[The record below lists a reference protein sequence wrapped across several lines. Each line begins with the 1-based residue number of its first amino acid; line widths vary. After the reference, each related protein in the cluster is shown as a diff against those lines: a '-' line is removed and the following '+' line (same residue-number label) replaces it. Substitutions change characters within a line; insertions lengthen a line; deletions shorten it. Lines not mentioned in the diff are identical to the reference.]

1 MKHFHIQGSIISFV
15 TAAVF
20 VVSAYVFIPAT
31 ENVNVSGAE
40 EEESGAHWGSR
51 KYFEYMR
58 NRNPETGEIPA
69 GIFSRAVSF
78 ANHLPKSN
86 NLNRDYT
93 WESRG
98 PFNKG
103 GRTRAFAVD
112 VLNSNVLLAGSVT
125 GGMWRS
131 SNAGQT
137 WTKTTTPDQL
147 ASVSC
152 IAQDTRAGHQNVWY
166 YGSGEEFYGVV
177 SGTSFTALLSGDGM
191 WKSIDN
197 GQTWSHLL
205 STASGTPQNI
215 MQNGSYDFVWR
226 IVPDHTNLTQD
237 VVYAAVYNGVIRSWD
252 GGQTWEH
259 VLGFT
264 TSASEFVDIMM
275 TPSGVLYA
283 TFGDNSTNGGGFF
296 RSTDGTNWTAISP
309 GNSPIAN
316 LRRTVMTYNPQNEN
330 EIYFLGEALNNANY
344 PIGHFLYKYT
354 YVDGTAANDVW
365 ENRSANLPS
374 DPCNL
379 YIGVDFDF
387 GTFRTQNSYDMC
399 IAHHPT
405 QPNVLFIGGCNI
417 HRSTDAF
424 ATPDND
430 KWIGGYR
437 CNPTTPW
444 QYSYPNHHSDQH
456 SFAFDWNN
464 PNKMYNTNDGGLYR
478 TDDVLADSIS
488 WTPLNNGYVTTQ
500 FYTNAIEQGHV
511 SNDFVMG
518 GMQDNGSWITNTAN
532 NVSAWKE
539 VHADDG
545 SYCQIPEGRNFVVTS
560 SQQGKL
566 FKKTID
572 QNGNL
577 TGTERIDPDNGPSAL
592 FINPLLLDPWTHRLF
607 VAGNKMIWY
616 LDGIDTISV
625 TNNYINK
632 RAEGSWNYYAGSTIT
647 LTQGS
652 ISCLDQAYADNSVLY
667 FGSTQGKLFKL
678 TDLYGNTTKT
688 NITSSIFPTN
698 AYTSSLATHD
708 LNSDEVMVSF
718 SNFGKRSIF
727 HSLDGGSNWVD
738 VSGNLEENLDGSG
751 NGPAV
756 YWVEIYPSSPAIY
769 FAGTSAGLFSTDL
782 LAGDNTIWSME
793 GANTIGNAV
802 VNMVTARGFDGTV
815 AVATHANGMFTT
827 HLPPVEAM
835 AVIEKPSPKINL
847 TTFPNPAT
855 DVVNFQTTLQA
866 GEQVEWVVYSM
877 QGQRM
882 DSRIWISNGNDKFSW
897 NVPASGMYIYELKTK
912 STRITGK
919 FVATE

>member
-1 MKHFHIQGSIISFV
+1 MKHFHIRGSIISLAV
-15 TAAVF
+15 AALLVA
-20 VVSAYVFIPAT
+20 SAYLFIPSSQ
-31 ENVNVSGAE
+31 ELVQGGAE

-58 NRNPETGEIPA
+58 NRDPETGIVPA
-69 GIFSRAVSF
+69 GIFASSLNF
-78 ANHLPKSN
+78 AKHLPKSID
-86 NLNRDYT
+86 LNRDYT
-93 WESRG
+93 WEARG

-112 VLNSNVLLAGSVT
+112 VTDNNILLAGSVT

-131 SNAGQT
+131 TNAGQT
-137 WTKTTTPDQL
+137 WSKTTTPDQL

-152 IAQDTRAGHQNVWY
+152 IAQDKRPGHENVWY

-191 WKSIDN
+191 WKSVDN
-197 GQTWSHLL
+197 GQTWSHLM

-226 IVPDHTNLTQD
+226 IVPDHTNTTQD
-237 VVYAAVYNGVIRSWD
+237 VVYAAVYNGVIRSTD

-264 TSASEFVDIMM
+264 NGASEFVDIMM

-309 GNSPIAN
+309 GAAPIAN

-330 EIYFLGEALNNANY
+330 EIYFLGEALNNSNY

-354 YVDGTAANDVW
+354 YVDGTTANDTW

-374 DPCNL
+374 EPCSL

-437 CNPTTPW
+437 CNVDTPW
-444 QYSYPNHHSDQH
+444 LYSYPNHHSDQH

-464 PNKMYNTNDGGLYR
+464 PNKMYNTNDGGIYR
-478 TDDVLADSIS
+478 TDDVLADSIA
-488 WTPLNNGYVTTQ
+488 WTPLNNGYITTQ

-511 SNDFVMG
+511 ANDFVMG
-518 GMQDNGSWITNTAN
+518 GMQDNGSWITNTPN
-532 NVSAWKE
+532 SLTPWKE

-545 SYCQIPEGRNFVVTS
+545 SYCQIPEGRNFVVAS

-566 FKKTID
+566 YKKTID

-577 TGTERIDPDNGPSAL
+577 TGTERIDPQNGPTAL
-592 FINPLLLDPWTHRLF
+592 FINPILLDPWTHRLF
-607 VAGNKMIWY
+607 IAGNKMIWY

-625 TNNYINK
+625 TNNYITK
-632 RAEGSWNYYAGSTIT
+632 RSNDDWNYYSTSTIT

-652 ISCLDQAYADNSVLY
+652 ISCLDQAYSDNTVLY
-667 FGSTQGKLFKL
+667 YGSTQGKLFKL
-678 TDLYGNTTKT
+678 TDLYGTPVKT
-688 NITSSIFPTN
+688 NITATTFPTN
-698 AYTSSLATHD
+698 AYTSSVATHD

-718 SNFGKRSIF
+718 SNFSKRSIF
-727 HSLDGGSNWVD
+727 HSLDGGANWVD
-738 VSGNLEENLDGSG
+738 VSGNLEENADGSG

-782 LAGDNTIWSME
+782 LNGDNTIWSME

-802 VNMVTARGFDGTV
+802 INMVTARGFDGTV

-827 HLPPVEAM
+827 HLPPVDAM
-835 AVIEKPSPKINL
+835 AVIERPSPKVSV
-847 TTFPNPAT
+847 TSFPIPAREQ
-855 DVVNFQTTLQA
+855 VNFQTNLQP
-866 GEQVEWVVYSM
+866 GEQVEWIVYSM

-882 DSRIWISNGNDKFSW
+882 DSRVWTSSGNDRFSW
-897 NVPASGMYIYELKTK
+897 NIPASGIYLYELKTK
-912 STRITGK
+912 NSRVTGK
-919 FVATE
+919 FVATN